1 VDRASTFS
9 DDETLELLRTKFV
22 AYAPSLT
29 EMLKARGPA
38 GDLFRKVV
46 NQRPEP
52 RHSKQG
58 YYVCTPDGKL
68 LKGWMYP
75 RPDDGTMK
83 RNLKEV
89 LASYQAPE
97 DVAVLDAAK
106 MDRHAAPLPPEGGAV
121 VEVSA
126 KILEAEWQQ
135 TNVERLTMIRGA
147 IGRDRLW
154 ITKPEVQELLRGT
167 LADSLLERM
176 IRYHFIDNTR
186 GVAGAWQPADL
197 KELRFN
203 ATRENEKLKVDGS
216 VVLGDAG
223 NRQFTAKFQGVLETK
238 GEAISRFDLLVQGTH
253 SEKTTHV
260 GEVPIGETKLAIAFR
275 LADPGESCKV
285 PPLYSWDP
293 GSYLRAA
300 NLRVTALLRPTK

>member
-1 VDRASTFS
+1 MVDRASTFT
-9 DDETLELLRTKFV
+9 DDETLELLRTKYI
-22 AYAPSLT
+22 AYAPSVT

-52 RHSKQG
+52 KHTKQG

-83 RNLKEV
+83 RYLKDV
-89 LASYQAPE
+89 LAAYEAPK
-97 DVAVLDAAK
+97 DVAAMDVSKA
-106 MDRHAAPLPPEGGAV
+106 DRHAAPLPPEGGAV

-126 KILEAEWQQ
+126 KLLEAEWQQ
-135 TNVERLTMIRGA
+135 TNVERLKMIRGA

-154 ITKPEVQELLRGT
+154 VTKAEIQELMKGRLS
-167 LADSLLERM
+167 DSLLERV

-186 GVAGAWQPADL
+186 GVAAHWQPASL
-197 KELRFN
+197 KELVIK
-203 ATRENEKLKVDGS
+203 TSRENGKLRINGS
-216 VVLGDAG
+216 VRLEEGD
-223 NRQFTAKFQGVLETK
+223 RQFTATLEGVLETN
-238 GEAISRFDLLVQGTH
+238 GEVLSRFDLLAQGSH
-253 SEKTTHV
+253 SERTVHV
-260 GEVPIGETKLAIAFR
+260 GELPLGESKLAIAFT
-275 LADPGESCKV
+275 LAAPGESSKV

-293 GSYLRAA
+293 GNYLKTDH
-300 NLRVTALLRPTK
+300 LRVTELRKAMK